1 MPPCTTPNGWWCRS
15 SRVIVA
21 RTRLPLISWSLKS
34 ADRRN
39 VSIIS
44 PDGIG
49 GVVWVA
55 SVTCP
60 GLCGSAFG
68 RRERP
73 HGDGDLDD
81 RAEPVL
87 LVGEVGVPDPTVLV
101 AAAAGADGLERPAEH
116 RAKEAREVAHARA
129 RVAVLPD
136 AVDGADRGE
145 GLGDG

>member
-1 MPPCTTPNGWWCRS
+1 MPPCTTPNGWWWRS
-15 SRVIVA
+15 SSVIVA
-21 RTRLPLISWSLKS
+21 RTRLPLISWILKS

-49 GVVWVA
+49 GMVWVVG
-55 SVTCP
+55 SVMTSQGP
-60 GLCGSAFG
+60 RGRGSALG

-87 LVGEVGVPDPTVLV
+87 LVGEVGVPDPAVLV
-101 AAAAGADGLERPAEH
+101 AASARADGLKGPAEH
-116 RAKEAREVAHARA
+116 R
-129 RVAVLPD
+129 
-136 AVDGADRGE
+136 
-145 GLGDG
+145 